1 MSRGEPSHGSLQAV
15 GAATLAGVLGLGLLA
30 SAIPGL
36 DAPAMTQWIATIP
49 REQGARGLEVGGAV
63 LVDETAAVTLRQCA
77 VFFNRAARG
86 GGAIASLAPDP
97 VLFRG
102 SHQRLAVWASGAWSM

>member
-1 MSRGEPSHGSLQAV
+1 MHLDGDASCVVTDSAFVHNTALEGGGVYATGQARPELVNCTLQNNS
-15 GAATLAGVLGLGLLA
+15 AAL
-30 SAIPGL
+30 
-36 DAPAMTQWIATIP
+36 
-49 REQGARGLEVGGAV
+49 VGGAV